1 MSNDTASLVM
11 RVESLE
17 VQVADNRLRN
27 LERSAGGAEKA
38 SDGLTGSFKQMPF
51 IRRILPDPECG

>member
-38 SDGLTGSFKQMPF
+38 SDGLTGSFKQMLAP
-51 IRRILPDPECG
+51 LL